1 MSIKRQKS
9 TKQGNPG
16 QHGTYCTVY
25 ALEYAHYFFLG
36 AHILPFSVVSAIVIT
51 VLLTTVNIKEDT
63 ALKFISEVLSAVA

>member
-1 MSIKRQKS
+1 MAL
-9 TKQGNPG
+9 T
-16 QHGTYCTVY
+16 

-36 AHILPFSVVSAIVIT
+36 AHILPFSVVSAIMIT